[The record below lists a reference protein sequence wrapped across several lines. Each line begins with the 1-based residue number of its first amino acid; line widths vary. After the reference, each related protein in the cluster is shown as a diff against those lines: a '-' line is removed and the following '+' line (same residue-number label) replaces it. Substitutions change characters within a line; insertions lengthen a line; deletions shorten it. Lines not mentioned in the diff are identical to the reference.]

1 MRRPTLAATTLTLL
15 LLPWVSG
22 PRRARADEAPAA
34 EKPAAEKPAVE
45 KPPAEKPTEP
55 KEAVKAP
62 ETPPEPTLVTAE
74 KGPFTVV
81 LELSGVFEAPD
92 ATEVVYD
99 PETWNGELETVEA
112 VPGGRVEKDQVLV
125 RFKTEAIDEAIEGAA
140 KELEIVKK
148 KLEAQQE
155 DVRRAEEGQRIALA
169 RAKVERDRA
178 VEALEW
184 FRAVEREMRVRQSEL
199 GIQGGRDNLSDQEEE
214 LAQLRKMYKAD
225 DVVEETEDIVMKRT
239 VRALERTKANFDMQ
253 LVRQRRFLET
263 GLPSDLDDLEA
274 NAQRESFELDKA
286 LALAPLQLEQGRLEL
301 EKGALGLTRLA
312 ANLGKLVRD
321 REALVVRAPRAGI
334 AIPGACVR
342 GKWAGIE
349 ETGKA
354 LRKGGKLRAG
364 QPLFT
369 IVEPGAV
376 TVRTTVGEAELL
388 QVAEGQAVEVAPTVD
403 PKKPLPARVARVAR
417 ASGDGQYVVGI
428 ELGTPDERL
437 MPGFTCKAKVTVA
450 RREEAVTVPA
460 GSVAVDGERKLV
472 HVFEDGKAAPREVE
486 EGATSGGRT
495 EIRKGLAAGER
506 VLKTPPK

>member
-1 MRRPTLAATTLTLL
+1 MRYPTLAATTLLL
-15 LLPWVSG
+15 SLLPAVPS
-22 PRRARADEAPAA
+22 ARADEAP
-34 EKPAAEKPAVE
+34 
-45 KPPAEKPTEP
+45 PAEKSAAAKPDTDKPDTDRPTEP
-55 KEAVKAP
+55 KETVK
-62 ETPPEPTLVTAE
+62 PPEAPAEPPLVTAE

-99 PETWNGELETVEA
+99 PETWSGELETVEA

-125 RFKTEAIDEAIEGAA
+125 RFKTEAIDEAIEGATKDLA
-140 KELEIVKK
+140 IAKK
-148 KLEAQQE
+148 KLEAQRE
-155 DVRRAEEGQRIALA
+155 DARRAEDGQRLGLA

-178 VEALEW
+178 LEALEW
-184 FRAVEREMRVRQSEL
+184 FRAVEREMRVKQSEL

-239 VRALERTKANFDMQ
+239 VRGLERTKANFDMQ

-263 GLPSDLDDLEA
+263 GLPNDHDDLEA
-274 NAQRESFELDKA
+274 NAKRETFEYDKA

-301 EKGALGLTRLA
+301 EKTTYGLARQA
-312 ANLGKLVRD
+312 ASVEKLLRD

-349 ETGKA
+349 ETAKA

-376 TVRTTVGEAELL
+376 AVRVTVGEADLL

-428 ELGTPDERL
+428 ELGSPDERL

-460 GSVAVDGERKLV
+460 GSVAADGERKVV
-472 HVFEDGKAAPREVE
+472 HVFEGGKAAPREVE
-486 EGATSGGRT
+486 VGATSGGRT
-495 EIRKGLAAGER
+495 EIRKGLVAGER